1 MKRNDAQPIGS
12 IIDRFIGEN
21 NLGQKLDETR
31 VLKLW
36 GEIAGETVN
45 AYTRSLYIHNRTLHV
60 QLSSS
65 VIRNELTMLRSN
77 LLSRINEQF
86 NQPVIDQIIF
96 R

>member
-1 MKRNDAQPIGS
+1 MKRNDALPIGS
-12 IIDRFIGEN
+12 IIDRFIGER

-45 AYTRSLYIHNRTLHV
+45 SYTRSLYIHNRVLHV

-65 VIRNELTMLRSN
+65 VLRNELTMLRIN
-77 LLSRINEQF
+77 LLERINERF
-86 NQPVIDQIIF
+86 PQPVIDQIIF